1 MTAPPLWSRTWAKSV
16 FQLLADRTA
25 SSWLPPVSRVCMLT
39 RVSAPV
45 RPRRTQVERRQESER
60 ALLVAAAEIIAE
72 RGITGASLAS
82 ISERAGTSRGLPTHH
97 FGTKD
102 ALVSQVA
109 RSAQDRIVVETE
121 AALERAHRNIDD
133 LSALEL
139 VRATVDTYLEL
150 FERPSADERALIVMW
165 GSTFPSESSL
175 EGMVEADHRAYDGW
189 AELIA
194 RGQVEGSIRS
204 DVEPRAAAIVLQGL
218 LRGIAAILLTE
229 PDRTYVLRSRETV
242 DTWLGAALAPPVG

>member
-1 MTAPPLWSRTWAKSV
+1 
-16 FQLLADRTA
+16 
-25 SSWLPPVSRVCMLT
+25 MLS

-72 RGITGASLAS
+72 RGIAGASLAS

-109 RSAQDRIVVETE
+109 NSAQDRIVAETV
-121 AALERAHRNIDD
+121 AALERAHRDVDD

-139 VRATVDTYLEL
+139 LRATVDTYLEL
-150 FERPSADERALIVMW
+150 FEHPTADERALIVMW
-165 GSTFPSESSL
+165 GSTFPSEASL
-175 EGMVEADHRAYDGW
+175 EGMVDADQRAYDGW

-204 DVEPRAAAIVLQGL
+204 DVEAGVAAIVLQGL
-218 LRGIAAILLTE
+218 MRGVAAVLLTQS
-229 PDRTYVLRSRETV
+229 DRKDALRARQTV
-242 DTWLGAALAPPVG
+242 DTWLAAALAPPVG

>member
-1 MTAPPLWSRTWAKSV
+1 ML
-16 FQLLADRTA
+16 
-25 SSWLPPVSRVCMLT
+25 SRVA
-39 RVSAPV
+39 APV

-121 AALERAHRNIDD
+121 AALVRAHRDIDD

-139 VRATVDTYLEL
+139 VRATVDTYLEM
-150 FERPSADERALIVMW
+150 FEHPSADERALIVMW

-175 EGMVEADHRAYDGW
+175 EAMVEADHRAYDGW
-189 AELIA
+189 AELIT

-204 DVEPRAAAIVLQGL
+204 DVEPRVAAIVLQGL
-218 LRGIAAILLTE
+218 IRGIAAILLTE
-229 PDRTYVLRSRETV
+229 PDRTYTLRSRQTV
-242 DTWLGAALAPPVG
+242 DKWLAAALTPPPG

>member
-1 MTAPPLWSRTWAKSV
+1 
-16 FQLLADRTA
+16 
-25 SSWLPPVSRVCMLT
+25 MLT

-102 ALVSQVA
+102 ALVAQVA
-109 RSAQDRIVVETE
+109 RSAQDRIVTETE
-121 AALERAHRNIDD
+121 SALERAHRNIDD

-139 VRATVDTYLEL
+139 VRATADTYLEL
-150 FERPSADERALIVMW
+150 FEHPSADERALIVMW

-194 RGQVEGSIRS
+194 RGQGEGSIRS
-204 DVEPRAAAIVLQGL
+204 DIEPRVAAIVLQGL

-229 PDRTYVLRSRETV
+229 PDRTYALRSRETV
-242 DTWLGAALAPPVG
+242 DTWLGAALAPPPA